1 MTEQRDG
8 GPAFPATTHNDN
20 CANAQDEFGS
30 LLPPGGRLSYPGMSL
45 RDYLAAK
52 AMQGDLS
59 SWPGDAGSWVNGR
72 DELARRYY
80 LVADAMLMA
89 RSARPAGGDE

>member
-1 MTEQRDG
+1 MDGRINDG
-8 GPAFPATTHNDN
+8 GPAFPRVPTQWGDGIAVWG
-20 CANAQDEFGS
+20 E
-30 LLPPGGRLSYPGMSL
+30 PGMTL
-45 RDYLAAK
+45 RDYFAAK

-80 LVADAMLMA
+80 LLADAMLIA
-89 RSARPAGGDE
+89 RSARPAGDDE